1 MSTQLLYRPVQY
13 CAISMQSYTGF
24 ATRDDVHNVIIIHA
38 YTAVKHD
45 AIISVELLGA
55 AVSTNIGLTWNTTP

>member
-1 MSTQLLYRPVQY
+1 
-13 CAISMQSYTGF
+13 MQSYTGF